1 MTNTLQ
7 KTDTPHGIKER
18 VEAVKQAAHGD
29 VSSSPVNL
37 PSIPGQLTTVSYH
50 PPADLKFD
58 EWQAI
63 GHTLFSIER
72 AVQFWIGDWIRF
84 GEKSYGEK
92 YSQAIEETGLDYQTL
107 ANYAYVASKVEPS
120 RRRENVS
127 FSHHAEVAALAPEKQ
142 EAWLE
147 TAEAQNWTRSD
158 LRKSLRETKEL
169 PPPTHYTMQVN
180 FTVEAYK
187 AARELEEHRNLTF
200 DEAVCQA
207 VVEANNWRKK

>member
-1 MTNTLQ
+1 MSVHEAITT
-7 KTDTPHGIKER
+7 IKNQSQAA
-18 VEAVKQAAHGD
+18 VEA
-29 VSSSPVNL
+29 SPVSL
-37 PSIPGQLTTVSYH
+37 PGIPGRLTTVSYH
-50 PPADLKFD
+50 PPDDLPFD
-58 EWQAI
+58 EWQNI

-169 PPPTHYTMQVN
+169 PPPTHYTMQVE
-180 FTVEAYK
+180 FTVEALR
-187 AARELEEHRNLTF
+187 AARELEEHRNLSF

-207 VVEANNWRKK
+207 VIEANNWRKK